1 METTVDEIAA
11 ARFMKNLETDQPPTV
26 EECLHR
32 ALKDSEGMSQVVIL
46 LHEPSIG
53 KMTFI
58 SNTERL
64 ESLGLLSLATK
75 LS

>member
-11 ARFMKNLETDQPPTV
+11 ARFIKNLEADQPPTV

-32 ALKDSEGMSQVVIL
+32 ALKDSEGISEVIIL
-46 LHEPSIG
+46 LHEPSDNRMI
-53 KMTFI
+53 FI
-58 SNTERL
+58 SNVERIQ
-64 ESLGLLSLATK
+64 SLGLLSLAIK